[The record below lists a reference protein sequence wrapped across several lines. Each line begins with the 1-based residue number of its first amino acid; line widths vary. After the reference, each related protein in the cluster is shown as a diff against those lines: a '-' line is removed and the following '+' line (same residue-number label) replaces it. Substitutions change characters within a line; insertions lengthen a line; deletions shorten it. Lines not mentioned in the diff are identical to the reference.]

1 MIEAAPQER
10 IATLDVLRGVAV
22 LGILA
27 MNAPGFAMPEPAYFN
42 PKAYGGD
49 GPLDIAAWT
58 INFIFFDG
66 KMRGLFSVLFG
77 ASLLLITDA
86 AEARGESAARVHYSR
101 MLWLGVFG
109 ALHFF
114 LVWWGDIL
122 LHYAIL
128 GLAAF
133 ALRKLDLTA
142 LGFVIVILIALDI
155 AIMGSAGWSF
165 VEVSRA
171 AALPGAEA
179 GAVEAWAQ
187 MSTEF
192 APLPPDAAARDFAL
206 YRGPWSQLVAHR
218 WSEEASSPLWFLVFG
233 GPETLALMAMGMLG
247 YRTGFLTGACAPSLY
262 LRIGIACSA
271 IGAAGFAA
279 LAYAVVRSDFDIA
292 LVAAVA
298 LGGSIPFR
306 LIMIVGYAALIVL
319 LARRGGALP
328 ERLAA
333 AGRAAFTN
341 YLGTSLIMTGLLYG
355 WGLGLYGQFGRAELW
370 LLVLAMWALMLAWS
384 KPWLERFRYGP
395 FEWLWRSL
403 ARQKLQPMRRA
414 S

>member
-1 MIEAAPQER
+1 MMEAAPQER

-27 MNAPGFAMPEPAYFN
+27 MNAPGFAMPEQAYFN
-42 PKAYGGD
+42 PRAYGGE
-49 GPLDIAAWT
+49 GPLDIAAWAL
-58 INFIFFDG
+58 NFIFFDG
-66 KMRGLFSVLFG
+66 KMRGLFSLLFG

-86 AEARGESAARVHYSR
+86 AEAKGESAARVHYSR

-114 LVWWGDIL
+114 LIWWGDIL

-128 GLAAF
+128 GLVAF
-133 ALRKLDLTA
+133 AFRKLSLSA
-142 LGFVIVILIALDI
+142 LGLVIAMLVALDI

-165 VEVSRA
+165 IEVSRA
-171 AALPGAEA
+171 AALPGAGSA
-179 GAVEAWAQ
+179 AIDAWAQ

-192 APLPPDAAARDFAL
+192 APLPPDAAARDLAL
-206 YRGPWSQLVAHR
+206 HRGPWSQLVAHR
-218 WSEEASSPLWFLVFG
+218 WSEEATSPLWFLLFA

-247 YRTGFLTGACAPSLY
+247 YRTGFLTGAWAPSLY

-271 IGAAGFAA
+271 IGAAGSAA
-279 LAYAVVRSDFDIA
+279 LAFAVVRSDFDVAVI
-292 LVAAVA
+292 AAVA
-298 LGGSIPFR
+298 LGGSIPIR

-319 LARRGGALP
+319 LARRGGALV

-341 YLGTSLIMTGLLYG
+341 YLGTSLVMTGLLYG

-370 LLVLAMWALMLAWS
+370 LLVLAMWGLMLAWS
-384 KPWLERFRYGP
+384 KPWLARFRYGP

-403 ARQKLQPMRRA
+403 SRQKLQPMRRSA
-414 S
+414 